1 MDTRNRFHTALTYWI
16 VRWEQ
21 IVLLV
26 VCTAVFLWHAREV
39 NWLRAIIAFSVI
51 DLVGYIPGA
60 FAFKRSPDGRIN
72 RWFHN
77 AYNIAHTYLV
87 TGVGVAIW
95 AYVIGGLEWAM
106 LAVPIH
112 LAGDRG
118 LFGNTLKP
126 SELSFEPRD
135 HSDEVVLAALGRRGH
150 SDDANISQLVPREV
164 LTDVLEHPSGYL
176 AVNRRNCAFTVE
188 GVPGFIAYRKQGK
201 HLWIFG
207 GVHARAEH
215 AGALLDRFLSFAA
228 EKRLRIGAVQVR
240 QSQVELFASRGFT
253 VNQMGTTY
261 AVGLANYSFGG
272 GKKMQ
277 LRNKIQKARR
287 DGLRVVE
294 IGKDVPRD
302 LRWFQKLE
310 EISARWLE
318 AKGKRELDFMIGE
331 VGGPED
337 VDRRIFLVLDQQ
349 DNGLA
354 FISYVPVWG
363 NERPGYLHD
372 LTRRVPEA
380 PAGTM
385 ELCNA
390 EAIER
395 FKAEGAQFL
404 HFGFTPFL
412 IDEQVTAQASR
423 WVHRLIQILRKY
435 GKKFYPVDSQV
446 AYKLKWGAEVV
457 EREYVAARP
466 ISFRT
471 VFDLVALTR
480 SI

>member
-1 MDTRNRFHTALTYWI
+1 MDPRNRFHTAATYWI
-16 VRWEQ
+16 VRIEQ

-26 VCTAVFLWHAREV
+26 VCTAVFLWHWREV
-39 NWLRAIIAFSVI
+39 NWLRTIIAFSVI

-60 FAFKRSPDGRIN
+60 FAFHRAKDGRIN

-77 AYNIAHTYLV
+77 FYNVTHTYLV
-87 TGVGVAIW
+87 SGAGVAVW
-95 AYVIGGLEWAM
+95 AYCIGGFEWAM

-126 SELSFEPRD
+126 VQLSFEPRE
-135 HSDEVVLAALGRRGH
+135 HSDDVVLAALGRRPAADGPVVA
-150 SDDANISQLVPREV
+150 DAVSREV
-164 LTDVLEHPSGYL
+164 LTDVLAHPSGYL
-176 AVNRRNCAFTVE
+176 ATSSRNCAFTVDDI
-188 GVPGFIAYRKQGK
+188 PGFIAYRRQGK
-201 HLWIFG
+201 HLWLFG
-207 GVHARAEH
+207 GVHAKPEDA
-215 AGALLDRFLSFAA
+215 AKLIDRFVAFAA
-228 EKRLRIGAVQVR
+228 EKRLRVAAVQVR

-261 AVGLANYSFGG
+261 AVALKGYSFGG

-287 DGLRVVE
+287 EGLRVVE
-294 IGKDVPRD
+294 LGKDVPRD
-302 LRWFQKLE
+302 ARWFAKLE
-310 EISARWLE
+310 EVSARWLE
-318 AKGKRELDFMIGE
+318 AKGKKELDFMIGE
-331 VGGPED
+331 LGTPED
-337 VDRRIFLVLDQQ
+337 EDRRIFLVLDEQEKPI
-349 DNGLA
+349 A
-354 FISYVPVWG
+354 FITYVPVWG
-363 NERPGYLHD
+363 DERPGYLHD

-395 FKAEGAQFL
+395 FKNEGAQYL

-412 IDEQVTAQASR
+412 IDEEENGTASR
-423 WVHRLIQILRKY
+423 WVHRLIHGLRKY
-435 GKKFYPVDSQV
+435 GKKLYPVDSQV
-446 AYKLKWGAEVV
+446 AYKTKWGTDIV

>member
-1 MDTRNRFHTALTYWI
+1 MDPRNRFHTATTYWI
-16 VRWEQ
+16 VRIEQ

-26 VCTAVFLWHAREV
+26 VCTAVFLWHWREV
-39 NWLRAIIAFSVI
+39 NWWRAVIAFSLI
-51 DLVGYIPGA
+51 DVVGYIPGA
-60 FAFKRSPDGRIN
+60 FAFHRSKDGRVN

-77 AYNIAHTYLV
+77 FYNITHTYLV
-87 TGVGVAIW
+87 SGAAVAIW
-95 AYVIGGLEWAM
+95 AYFTGGLEWAM

-126 SELSFEPRD
+126 SQLSFEPRD
-135 HSDEVVLAALGRRGH
+135 HSDDVVLEALGRRG
-150 SDDANISQLVPREV
+150 DAGSAAVIERVPREV
-164 LTDVLEHPSGYL
+164 LTDVVEHPSGYL
-176 AVNRRNCAFTVE
+176 AVNRRNSAFTVAD
-188 GVPGFIAYRKQGK
+188 VPGFIAYRKQGR
-201 HLWIFG
+201 HLWLFG
-207 GVHARAEH
+207 GVHARTDN
-215 AGALLDRFLSFAA
+215 AGPLLDRFLAFAA
-228 EKRLRIGAVQVR
+228 EEGYRVGAVQVR

-261 AVGLANYSFGG
+261 AVGLKGYSFGG

-294 IGKDVPRD
+294 LGKDVPRD
-302 LRWFQKLE
+302 PQWFAKLE
-310 EISARWLE
+310 EVSARWLA
-318 AKGKRELDFMIGE
+318 AKGKKELDFMIGE
-331 VGGPED
+331 LGTPED
-337 VDRRIFLVLDQQ
+337 EDRRIFLVLDK
-349 DNGLA
+349 DEAPIA
-354 FISYVPVWG
+354 FITYVPVWG
-363 NERPGYLHD
+363 SERPGYLHD

-380 PAGTM
+380 PSGTM

-395 FKAEGAQFL
+395 FKTEGAQYL

-412 IDEQVTAQASR
+412 IDDEAAAPASR
-423 WVHRLIQILRKY
+423 WVHRMIHWLRKY
-435 GKKFYPVDSQV
+435 GKKLYPVDSQA
-446 AYKLKWGAEVV
+446 AYKTKWGTDIV

-471 VFDLVALTR
+471 VFDLMALTR